1 MATLKDVKRI
11 VIKVGTSTLTHHTGK
26 SNIRQIKK
34 LVAVIS
40 DIVNSGVEVALVTSD
55 AIGVVLV
62 SWDFA
67 IDRLIRQASRQ
78 RQLSVSAS

>member
-40 DIVNSGVEVALVTSD
+40 DIVNSGVEVALVTSG
-55 AIGVVLV
+55 AIGVGVV

>member
-40 DIVNSGVEVALVTSD
+40 DIVNSGVEVALVQ
-55 AIGVVLV
+55 VLLELVLV

>member
-34 LVAVIS
+34 LDRKS
-40 DIVNSGVEVALVTSD
+40 TRLNSSHNV
-55 AIGVVLV
+55 
-62 SWDFA
+62 
-67 IDRLIRQASRQ
+67 ASRMP
-78 RQLSVSAS
+78 SSA

>member
-40 DIVNSGVEVALVTSD
+40 DIVNSGVEVALVN
-55 AIGVVLV
+55 VYV
-62 SWDFA
+62 
-67 IDRLIRQASRQ
+67 
-78 RQLSVSAS
+78 

>member
-40 DIVNSGVEVALVTSD
+40 DIVNSGVEVALEL
-55 AIGVVLV
+55 VLV

>member
-40 DIVNSGVEVALVTSD
+40 DIVNSGVEVALVTTFGKEMCQNVNN
-55 AIGVVLV
+55 AV
-62 SWDFA
+62 A
-67 IDRLIRQASRQ
+67 
-78 RQLSVSAS
+78 

>member
-40 DIVNSGVEVALVTSD
+40 DIVNSGVEVALVTSGEQTGSTNLKD
-55 AIGVVLV
+55 LFWI
-62 SWDFA
+62 
-67 IDRLIRQASRQ
+67 
-78 RQLSVSAS
+78 